1 MSISKEDMK
10 KEYDLRALGQ
20 GVRGKYFERYQNSTN
35 VVVIDPELSKT
46 FPNTKAVNEALRL
59 LLNKKKAVSS

>member
-46 FPNTKAVNEALRL
+46 FPNAKAVNEALRL